1 MSENSTNKTKGK
13 KNIVKI
19 IVAILS
25 LLAAIYG
32 GYSIQN
38 VYVQSQVAN
47 VTGNGNTVNI
57 NSVDD
62 LVNNYNKMSEENEIL
77 KEQNKDYF
85 EQNEKSKDTIKSLEK
100 QLGNTPSIELKD
112 LGLCI
117 DGEDKNINKNNS
129 YAIINGVNY
138 YSEEFISSLM
148 PSATSITI
156 KDNIMFLGK
165 VIADKA
171 DLLSQRVVDEGE
183 ASISENTTDAY
194 GNTHVNA
201 IKMRNENNIV
211 FSLDEKYSLLKLKI
225 AIDESSAN
233 DDQCKI
239 TILADGKEVKTTP
252 QLDKISTK
260 EIEYKDLQ
268 INNCTRLEI
277 KCNGNWH
284 IYPLIYDAEVYN

>member
-1 MSENSTNKTKGK
+1 
-13 KNIVKI
+13 
-19 IVAILS
+19 
-25 LLAAIYG
+25 
-32 GYSIQN
+32 
-38 VYVQSQVAN
+38 
-47 VTGNGNTVNI
+47 
-57 NSVDD
+57 
-62 LVNNYNKMSEENEIL
+62 
-77 KEQNKDYF
+77 
-85 EQNEKSKDTIKSLEK
+85 
-100 QLGNTPSIELKD
+100 
-112 LGLCI
+112 
-117 DGEDKNINKNNS
+117 
-129 YAIINGVNY
+129 
-138 YSEEFISSLM
+138 M

-156 KDNIMFLGK
+156 KDSIMFLGK